1 MRIVPNNKFL
11 YQCKINNTSL
21 CDFCS
26 MNIESNVHLFWECPI
41 SRSFWTELELF
52 LHNKQIDI
60 KLDYAMI
67 SLGYIEHSSY
77 TILLNCTLIYA
88 KYFIFKSKY
97 EKTIPYF
104 NNFKKYLK
112 YHENLEKLI
121 AMAKD
126 KIPNH
131 DKKWSQLQLL

>member
-1 MRIVPNNKFL
+1 M
-11 YQCKINNTSL
+11 

-26 MNIESNVHLFWECPI
+26 MNIESNVHLFWGCHI

-52 LHNKQIDI
+52 LNNKQIDI

-67 SLGYIEHSSY
+67 SLGYIEQSSY
-77 TILLNCTLIYA
+77 TILLNFTLIYA

-104 NNFKKYLK
+104 NNFKKILK
-112 YHENLEKLI
+112 I
-121 AMAKD
+121 
-126 KIPNH
+126 
-131 DKKWSQLQLL
+131 S

>member
-1 MRIVPNNKFL
+1 
-11 YQCKINNTSL
+11 
-21 CDFCS
+21 
-26 MNIESNVHLFWECPI
+26 
-41 SRSFWTELELF
+41 
-52 LHNKQIDI
+52 
-60 KLDYAMI
+60 MI
-67 SLGYIEHSSY
+67 SLGYIEQSSY

-97 EKTIPYF
+97 EKTIPSF
-104 NNFKKYLK
+104 NNFKNYLK

-131 DKKWSQLQLL
+131 EKKWNQMQLL

>member
-26 MNIESNVHLFWECPI
+26 MNVESNKHLFWECHI

-52 LHNKQIDI
+52 LNNKQIDI
-60 KLDYAMI
+60 KLDYAII
-67 SLGYIEHSSY
+67 SLGYREKSSY
-77 TILLNCTLIYA
+77 TTLLNCTLIYA

-121 AMAKD
+121 A
-126 KIPNH
+126 
-131 DKKWSQLQLL
+131 